1 MASIYFVLDRS
12 GSMASCIDDTIGG
25 FNHFVNQQKLDNPK
39 GTMSLFLFSNDI
51 KNIYEN
57 KNIKDVEKLTYKT
70 YVPSGSTSL
79 LDAIGETIKKADT
92 SHKPLVVILT
102 DGQENS
108 SKSYTLLHIK
118 DLIEMKKKGG
128 WEFVFL
134 GANQDAIETGGHLGI
149 PEQSA
154 MTFNQENVYNA
165 FEGLSSALGR
175 QVSGQDENVQFT
187 GLERAA
193 SQPPPGSPCDTNEVF
208 VNGLGRC

>member
-25 FNHFVNQQKLDNPK
+25 FNHFVNQQKIDNPE

-57 KNIKDVEKLTYKT
+57 KKIEDVEKLTYKT

-79 LDAIGETIKKADT
+79 LDAIGKTIKKVNN
-92 SHKPLVVILT
+92 SNKPLIVILT
-102 DGQENS
+102 DGQENT
-108 SKSYTLLHIK
+108 SKSYSLLHIK
-118 DLIEMKKKGG
+118 DLIEMKKRDG

-134 GANQDAIETGGHLGI
+134 GANQDAIETGEQLGI

-175 QVSGQDENVQFT
+175 HVSGQDENVQFS

-193 SQPPPGSPCDTNEVF
+193 SQPPMGSPCSTNEVF
-208 VNGLGRC
+208 TNVLGRC